1 MGRIHRAEPRLCPGA
16 VRQVPPRPVVG
27 RRRHARAVPAVD
39 AARRPTSTRRRR
51 SRANRCT
58 RRSARSTW
66 RSRSAATVTSRR
78 RLDPLGLR
86 KPLGDPSLSPENYGI
101 TDEDLRALPA
111 SLISSPL
118 CRGRHV
124 HVRRGRG
131 APPHLLLD
139 HRLRLR
145 ARVRARGA
153 ALAAPRGGVRP
164 VPRAGRSDRSAGA
177 ARSADAGRGVRAVP
191 ASQPSPARRASRSR
205 AST

>member
-1 MGRIHRAEPRLCPGA
+1 MGRLHRAEPRLCPGA
-16 VRQVPPRPVVG
+16 VREY
-27 RRRHARAVPAVD
+27 RRDPSSVD
-39 AARRPTSTRRRR
+39 AATRELFQQWTPPAADIDEPAPVAGE
-51 SRANRCT
+51 SLHKA
-58 RRSARSTW
+58 SARSTW
-66 RSRSAATVTSRR
+66 RSRSAATGTSRR

-111 SLISSPL
+111 SLISVAAR
-118 CRGRHV
+118 RGRHD

-131 APPHLLLD
+131 AAPHLLLD
-139 HRLRLR
+139 DRLRLR

-153 ALAAPRGGVRP
+153 ALAAQCGGVRP
-164 VPRAGRSDRSAGA
+164 VPRAGRSDRSGRA

-191 ASQPSPARRASRSR
+191 APHASPARRASRSK